1 MNYTINLQEI
11 ADELEFDLEDVEMIL
26 DVFMEDSTVN
36 LQNIKIAIEAGNFD
50 DVKLN
55 AHAIKGSALNLL
67 LNDVGSIAK
76 EIEESAA
83 KSEDVDYSALYVKL
97 NDLVRGLRNE

>member
-36 LQNIKIAIEAGNFD
+36 LQNIKIAI
-50 DVKLN
+50 
-55 AHAIKGSALNLL
+55 
-67 LNDVGSIAK
+67 
-76 EIEESAA
+76 
-83 KSEDVDYSALYVKL
+83 
-97 NDLVRGLRNE
+97 